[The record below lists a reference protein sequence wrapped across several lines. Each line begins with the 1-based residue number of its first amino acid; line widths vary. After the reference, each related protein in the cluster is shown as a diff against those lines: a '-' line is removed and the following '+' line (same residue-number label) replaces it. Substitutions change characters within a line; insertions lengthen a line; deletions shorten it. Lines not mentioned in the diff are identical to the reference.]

1 VFYIIHIRLENKNI
15 FSSFFKILLQQFLY
29 PTRFHKRSSL
39 VLKFDSFV
47 TQSGTLSL
55 STCEKCRYCSIFG
68 HFKIN
73 FKSWFLKKLF
83 FCCLIPER
91 FEKKKFLNIFQTV
104 DQIHFKYSK
113 CLWLQLNAFWL
124 GIFVAVL
131 QFHFIFRVNM
141 FFKAK
146 FY

>member
-1 VFYIIHIRLENKNI
+1 MNREIQRCGQTISNLRELKKNKFYKHDILFFYCYMAYCVLYIIHIRLENKNI

-73 FKSWFLKKLF
+73 FKSWFKRNYFLLSDTRTLWKK
-83 FCCLIPER
+83 E
-91 FEKKKFLNIFQTV
+91 IFK
-104 DQIHFKYSK
+104 HFSN
-113 CLWLQLNAFWL
+113 CWSNSF
-124 GIFVAVL
+124 
-131 QFHFIFRVNM
+131 
-141 FFKAK
+141 
-146 FY
+146 